1 MGVKRGHA
9 EQVRAPG
16 RPPKAR
22 ARATRV
28 KGKTIC
34 LATGKT
40 RYRDGHQAALAL
52 RSLQRRRSAAELVG
66 AAHRIRVKRK
76 YPCVS
81 CGGWHLTS
89 QLLFT

>member
-1 MGVKRGHA
+1 MGVKRGQA

-16 RPPKAR
+16 RPRKAR
-22 ARATRV
+22 PTRV

>member
-1 MGVKRGHA
+1 MSVKRGQA
-9 EQVRAPG
+9 ELVRAPS
-16 RPPKAR
+16 RPPKAK
-22 ARATRV
+22 AGRV

-52 RSLQRRRSAAELVG
+52 RSQQRRRSAAELVG
-66 AAHRIRVKRK
+66 ATHRIGVQRK
-76 YPCVS
+76 YACPS